1 MTVLTWILAAIISF
15 FFVMVGIVKIFGTPK
30 KMFKEQKKKFFDKYG
45 IDRSGIRSIGIAE
58 VLGGVAILFWSVN
71 LRVAL
76 SGGIALIFITAGA
89 TYFHFVYDK
98 KPEPQA
104 AITMLVLTIGF
115 ILTLI
120 F

>member
-1 MTVLTWILAAIISF
+1 MTVLTWILAILISF

-30 KMFKEQKKKFFDKYG
+30 KLFKEQKKKFFDKYG

-58 VLGGVAILFWSVN
+58 VLGGVAILFWPIN

-104 AITMLVLTIGF
+104 AITMLVLTVGYL
-115 ILTLI
+115 LTLI